1 MRNNIL
7 KTDEVDEGNDE
18 ECMNVAARCCR
29 FELSSDNQISHEAML
44 PRQHFVRF
52 RSISGEE
59 LSRSILSGKYIT
71 IALVDQ
77 YKLRKHDRAT
87 SMCLEDVYTRRSSME
102 LWLSPSC
109 IIHHMFEHPMFLCRC
124 PSRRA
129 GDQTT
134 PSLEFRH
141 FMYMP

>member
-44 PRQHFVRF
+44 PRQHFVREF
-52 RSISGEE
+52 AHAATDEFEIRDPANS
-59 LSRSILSGKYIT
+59 
-71 IALVDQ
+71 
-77 YKLRKHDRAT
+77 RKHDRAT

>member
-77 YKLRKHDRAT
+77 YKLR
-87 SMCLEDVYTRRSSME
+87 
-102 LWLSPSC
+102 
-109 IIHHMFEHPMFLCRC
+109 C